1 MPVAVH
7 PARSGTS
14 LRYRSGRGPGS
25 LTVGRLVAEE
35 LIEVAAVGH
44 LAEPGQCT
52 QPHEPLAY
60 LTQSG
65 IHRVLLGLSTKD
77 LSGKRQRVLVNFYWR
92 LHHDHVLVLPSIVI
106 GYHGYLT
113 STSLMSTAH
122 LEQTSRRDS
131 LKDVAA
137 SLTGSLAERRTG

>member
-14 LRYRSGRGPGS
+14 LMYRSGRGPGS
-25 LTVGRLVAEE
+25 RTVGRLVADD
-35 LIEVAAVGH
+35 LFQAAAGGP
-44 LAEPGQCT
+44 APEPGPCT

-77 LSGKRQRVLVNFYWR
+77 LSGERQRVLVNFYWR
-92 LHHDHVLVLPSIVI
+92 LRSEEH
-106 GYHGYLT
+106 T
-113 STSLMSTAH
+113 S
-122 LEQTSRRDS
+122 
-131 LKDVAA
+131 
-137 SLTGSLAERRTG
+137 

>member
-7 PARSGTS
+7 PAGSGTS
-14 LRYRSGRGPGS
+14 LMYRSGRGPGS
-25 LTVGRLVAEE
+25 LTVGRLVADE

-65 IHRVLLGLSTKD
+65 IHRVLLGLGTKD

-92 LHHDHVLVLPSIVI
+92 LHHDHVRVLPRRHRISRI
-106 GYHGYLT
+106 
-113 STSLMSTAH
+113 STFDIA
-122 LEQTSRRDS
+122 
-131 LKDVAA
+131 DVHRSSGAGEPPRQLQDVTA
-137 SLTGSLAERRTG
+137 SLTGSLAERGTD